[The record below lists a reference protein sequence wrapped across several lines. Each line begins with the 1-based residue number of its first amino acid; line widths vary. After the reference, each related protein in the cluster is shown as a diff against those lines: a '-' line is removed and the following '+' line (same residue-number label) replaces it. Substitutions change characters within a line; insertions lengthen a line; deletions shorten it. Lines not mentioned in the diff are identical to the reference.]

1 MQRALVHSISI
12 HAPQAGCDQRILQ
25 KEEANRYFDPRTPSG
40 VRPTSCWLRIEPC
53 LFRSTH
59 PKRGATA
66 SKWLWGQSEK
76 ISIHAPQAGCDGVT
90 NCAIT
95 SPFTFRSTHPKRG
108 ATEYPLH
115 FAVIVVISIHAP
127 QAGCDNYPFV
137 NKIIFDIS
145 IHAPQAGCDRD
156 DHRRA
161 QSVLNFDPRTP
172 SGVRQ
177 FSSGVNAI
185 VVLFRSTHPMRGA
198 TASCVRSACPAF
210 HFDPRTPCGVR
221 PAFA

>member
-76 ISIHAPQAGCDGVT
+76 ISIHAPQAGCD
-90 NCAIT
+90 
-95 SPFTFRSTHPKRG
+95 
-108 ATEYPLH
+108 
-115 FAVIVVISIHAP
+115 
-127 QAGCDNYPFV
+127 
-137 NKIIFDIS
+137 
-145 IHAPQAGCDRD
+145 RD